1 MKPYLIIAA
10 ASLFASTLVMPVA
23 ATTQAAALEAP
34 SITGTLVA
42 TPGSTPPTALLLQVG
57 SQTLK
62 VNIAVNTM
70 VVGRNDAVLPL
81 NALQDADSLRVIGR
95 PDAGGQIAA
104 SRVRDLSRSAAVAPK
119 PTTLQGVLAATP
131 SSISAPTTLCIRNT
145 SLTNAALQPQISTL
159 SPCPT
164 GQLPVAVTTGTQIV
178 RRYNGKSGLD
188 ELSAGDRLELTGT
201 FVNTLYTAS
210 LIKDVSIQ
218 DAYSTLVGTISYI
231 SPMTTPPYF
240 TVRAQRDAQ
249 GRAPFRDGLVL
260 TVDIQLSTQLLVHGM
275 TTNQVTTLNPGE
287 VVTVLG
293 TFDRHSNTFTTTN
306 RVRVH

>member
-1 MKPYLIIAA
+1 VL
-10 ASLFASTLVMPVA
+10 
-23 ATTQAAALEAP
+23 QAPA
-34 SITGTLVA
+34 ITGTLVA

-62 VNIAVNTM
+62 VNITVNTV
-70 VVGRNDAVLPL
+70 VVGRNDAALPL
-81 NALQDADSLRVIGR
+81 NALQDADSVRVIGR
-95 PDAGGQIAA
+95 PEAGGQIAA
-104 SRVRDLSRSAAVAPK
+104 SRVRDLTRSAVTAPK

-131 SSISAPTTLCIRNT
+131 SSITAPTTLCVRNA
-145 SLTNAALQPQISTL
+145 SVTNAAMQPQISTV

-164 GQLPVAVTTGTQIV
+164 GQLPVAVTTSTQIV

-201 FVNTLYTAS
+201 FVNTVFTAS
-210 LIKDVSIQ
+210 VVKDVSIQ

-240 TVRAQRDAQ
+240 TVRAQRDAH
-249 GRAPFRDGLVL
+249 GRAPFQDGQVL
-260 TVDIQLSTQLLVHGM
+260 TVDVQPGTQLLVHGT
-275 TTNQVTTLNPGE
+275 TTNQITALNPGE